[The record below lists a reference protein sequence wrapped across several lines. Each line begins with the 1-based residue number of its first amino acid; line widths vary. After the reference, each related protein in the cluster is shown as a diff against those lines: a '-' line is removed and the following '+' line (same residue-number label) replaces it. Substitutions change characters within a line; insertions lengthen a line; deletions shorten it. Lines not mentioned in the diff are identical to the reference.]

1 MSSPTLRRRSLSNFK
16 KVEKNSETG
25 SKRTVGDIS
34 WEPVHKTEESLLTS
48 TSGFENY
55 RGIVNL
61 SLILLVLSNFRV
73 ALDNVL
79 KYGLLIDPVQVT
91 TIFLE
96 DPYRWPSASLVIF
109 SNVFIQLT
117 FMVEKLLSAGTIS
130 EKIGKCLHI
139 INLLCVLLVPS
150 SVVLLF
156 QPPPW
161 AASVAVM
168 WYTIVWLKVIS
179 YISVNGWNRL
189 GLSKTAEKNGVAGKS
204 DKNDFVTKSAENQV
218 IYPDNLT
225 QKDLYYFMAAPTLC
239 YELNFPRNT
248 RIRKRFLLRR
258 LAEFCFLLG
267 IIIGAVQQWII
278 PTVNNSVKTLRDMDL
293 ARGLERLM
301 KLAIPNHLIWLL
313 SFYAIFHSG
322 LNIVAEL
329 LKFGDRT
336 FYRDWWNS
344 PNVAYFWQNWN
355 IPVHRWARRHLYLP
369 MLKSGYSSRQAQVAV
384 FLLSAFFH
392 EFLVS
397 VPLRLFR
404 CWAFL
409 AMLAQVPL
417 HLLVKSVL
425 GKYPNYSNMVVWLSI
440 IIGQPLAIFCYVHDY
455 YVSSQR

>member
-1 MSSPTLRRRSLSNFK
+1 MSSPTLRRTSVSNFK

-61 SLILLVLSNFRV
+61 SLILLYYYSPVADIQTLSFIRILSFKCV
-73 ALDNVL
+73 YSVDIHGRKA
-79 KYGLLIDPVQVT
+79 
-91 TIFLE
+91 F
-96 DPYRWPSASLVIF
+96 
-109 SNVFIQLT
+109 VF
-117 FMVEKLLSAGTIS
+117 
-130 EKIGKCLHI
+130 
-139 INLLCVLLVPS
+139 
-150 SVVLLF
+150 
-156 QPPPW
+156 
-161 AASVAVM
+161 
-168 WYTIVWLKVIS
+168 
-179 YISVNGWNRL
+179 
-189 GLSKTAEKNGVAGKS
+189 GVAGKS

-218 IYPDNLT
+218 IYPYNLT
-225 QKDLYYFMAAPTLC
+225 QKG
-239 YELNFPRNT
+239 R
-248 RIRKRFLLRR
+248 
-258 LAEFCFLLG
+258 CFLLG

-313 SFYAIFHSG
+313 SFYAFFHSG

-417 HLLVKSVL
+417 HLLVKRVL

-455 YVSSQR
+455 YVSSQRDDCPCASENA

>member
-1 MSSPTLRRRSLSNFK
+1 MSSPALRRRSLSSSK
-16 KVEKNSETG
+16 KVERNSETR
-25 SKRTVGDIS
+25 SETKIS
-34 WEPVHKTEESLLTS
+34 DLYGEPVHKPEESLLTS

-73 ALDNVL
+73 ALDNLL
-79 KYGLLIDPVQVT
+79 KYGLLIDPIQVI

-117 FMVEKLLSAGTIS
+117 FGVEKLLSEGRIA
-130 EKIGKCLHI
+130 ERIGKYCHI
-139 INLLCVLLVPS
+139 INLLCILIVPS
-150 SVVLLF
+150 TVILVYH
-156 QPPPW
+156 PPPW
-161 AASVAVM
+161 AAYFAVS
-168 WYTIVWLKVIS
+168 WYTLIWLKLIS

-189 GLSKTAEKNGVAGKS
+189 GLSNKVEKNGVAGKS
-204 DKNDFVTKSAENQV
+204 DKNDVTTKSNEERV
-218 IYPDNLT
+218 IYPNNLT
-225 QKDLYYFMAAPTLC
+225 QMDLYYFMAAPTLC

-258 LAEFCFLLG
+258 LAEFFFLLG

-278 PTVNNSVKTLRDMDL
+278 PTVNNSFQTLMDMDL
-293 ARGLERLM
+293 ARLLERLM

-313 SFYAIFHSG
+313 SFYALFHSG

-336 FYRDWWNS
+336 FYRDWWNA

-355 IPVHRWARRHLYLP
+355 IPVHRWCRRHLYLP
-369 MLKSGYSSRQAQVAV
+369 MLKSGYSSKQAQVAV

-409 AMLAQVPL
+409 AMLGQIPL
-417 HLLVKSVL
+417 HLFVKHFL

-455 YVSSQR
+455 YVSSQK

>member
-1 MSSPTLRRRSLSNFK
+1 
-16 KVEKNSETG
+16 
-25 SKRTVGDIS
+25 
-34 WEPVHKTEESLLTS
+34 
-48 TSGFENY
+48 
-55 RGIVNL
+55 
-61 SLILLVLSNFRV
+61 
-73 ALDNVL
+73 
-79 KYGLLIDPVQVT
+79 
-91 TIFLE
+91 
-96 DPYRWPSASLVIF
+96 
-109 SNVFIQLT
+109 
-117 FMVEKLLSAGTIS
+117 
-130 EKIGKCLHI
+130 
-139 INLLCVLLVPS
+139 
-150 SVVLLF
+150 
-156 QPPPW
+156 
-161 AASVAVM
+161 M
-168 WYTIVWLKVIS
+168 WYTIVWLKMIS

-218 IYPDNLT
+218 IYPYNLT

-239 YELNFPRNT
+239 YELNFPKNT

-313 SFYAIFHSG
+313 SFYAFFHSG

-417 HLLVKSVL
+417 HLLVKRVL